1 MSISEFIRYVTVV
14 SSVFILAGCS
24 PRQEKNETD
33 DEIVIIVDGLAYSDR
48 FYFEYGKE
56 EGAYSMRTGQVPFTY
71 LSIDP
76 EEKITEIKENGD
88 TTTVSLNAEW
98 MFVKYNFNPNAS
110 SDFIAHKGDTVL
122 IKRDTSKIYSRA
134 QPQIRILNRDVKPLD
149 TEYRKAYL
157 ERFGSYEG
165 LTIEEVEN
173 HHTLLWDIY
182 DFDFRRG
189 FKAWNEYG
197 IRHND
202 AIVETLEKEQVW
214 IDSLNT
220 TGMFSEPAYWYFKE
234 RNRWALKKR
243 KEFGYKGSLG
253 ESVADSIFRAD
264 YDKDRFDSDVYGF
277 YRGFMNSVAY
287 SSYFPK
293 YVQVSQGSTCDWEY
307 TYAKLQN
314 DTLIKGTPFFET
326 FMIRTL
332 DGMVQDFPKHK
343 SKKYVDMTVAA
354 VDSTFANTLTERYH
368 DAFAEDMMVENEV
381 VLMSPDGKKTSLS
394 KVLNSLKGKVV
405 YVDFWASWC
414 RPCCA
419 EMEPAAELRERM
431 KGKDV
436 EFIYLSTDEDHSK
449 MCASLDKL
457 KLTGCQVYRILNP
470 KAAKFMY
477 EYNIQLIPRYMII
490 DKNGKIVNDNAPR
503 PSAEETVYLLNE
515 LIL

>member
-1 MSISEFIRYVTVV
+1 MQR
-14 SSVFILAGCS
+14 ILATIALVVVLVGCS
-24 PRQEKNETD
+24 TKQESMVENNE
-33 DEIVIIVDGLAYSDR
+33 VIIIIDGLAYSDR
-48 FYFEYGKE
+48 FYYEYGKE
-56 EGAYSMRTGQVPFTY
+56 EGAYSMRTNHVVFSFS
-71 LSIDP
+71 SIDSN
-76 EEKITEIKENGD
+76 EDITDIRENGD
-88 TTTVSLNAEW
+88 TTTVTLNAEW

-110 SDFIAHKGDTVL
+110 SDFIVHKGDTVL
-122 IKRDTSKIYSRA
+122 IKRDTAKIYSRA
-134 QPQIRILNRDVKPLD
+134 QPQISILNRDAKPLD

-189 FKAWNEYG
+189 FKAWSEYG
-197 IRHND
+197 MRHHE
-202 AIVETLEKEQVW
+202 AIMETLEIEQVW
-214 IDSLNT
+214 IDSLNSA
-220 TGMFSEPAYWYFKE
+220 GMFSEPAYMYFKE
-234 RNRWALKKR
+234 RNRWTIKKR
-243 KEFGYKGSLG
+243 REYGYKGSLT
-253 ESVADSIFRAD
+253 EAVADSIFRAD

-277 YRGFMNSVAY
+277 YKGFINSVAY

-326 FMIRTL
+326 FLIRTL

-343 SKKYVDMTVAA
+343 SKKYVDMTVAD

-368 DAFAEDMMVENEV
+368 DAFAEEMMVENEV
-381 VLMSPDGKKTSLS
+381 LLMSPDGKKTSLS
-394 KVLNSLKGKVV
+394 KVLSSMKGKVV

-449 MCASLDKL
+449 ICGSLDKL
-457 KLTGCQVYRILNP
+457 KLTGCKVYRILNP

-477 EYNIQLIPRYMII
+477 EYNINLIPRYMLI

-503 PSAEETVYLLNE
+503 PSSEEIE
-515 LIL
+515 LILAELL

>member
-1 MSISEFIRYVTVV
+1 MNMKQVLTTIALLTTLV
-14 SSVFILAGCS
+14 GCS
-24 PRQEKNETD
+24 TRQQSIVENNEV
-33 DEIVIIVDGLAYSDR
+33 VIIVDGLAYSDR

-56 EGAYSMRTGQVPFTY
+56 EGAYSMRVNQTPFTY

-76 EEKITEIKENGD
+76 EEDITDIRESGD
-88 TTTVSLNAEW
+88 TTTVTLDAEW
-98 MFVKYNFNPNAS
+98 MFVKYYFNPNAS

-122 IKRDTSKIYSRA
+122 IRRDTSKIYSRA
-134 QPQIRILNRDVKPLD
+134 QPQICIRNRNAKPLD
-149 TEYRKAYL
+149 TEYRNAFL

-189 FKAWNEYG
+189 VKAWNEYG
-197 IRHND
+197 IRHNC
-202 AIVETLEKEQVW
+202 AIVKTLEKEKVW

-220 TGMFSEPAYWYFKE
+220 AGMFSEPAYRYFKE
-234 RNRWALKKR
+234 RNMWSLKKR
-243 KEFGYKGSLG
+243 REFGFKGSIG
-253 ESVADSIFRAD
+253 ETVADSIFRAD

-326 FMIRTL
+326 FLTRTL
-332 DGMVQDFPKHK
+332 DGMLQDFPKHK

-354 VDSTFANTLTERYH
+354 IDPTFANTLKERYH
-368 DAFAEDMMVENEV
+368 DAFAEDKMVENEV
-381 VLMSPDGKKTSLS
+381 LLMDPEGKKTNLS
-394 KVLNSLKGKVV
+394 KLLNSMKGKVV

-419 EMEPAAELRERM
+419 EMEPAAELREKMR
-431 KGKDV
+431 GKDV

-449 MCASLDKL
+449 MCEALDKL
-457 KLTGCQVYRILNP
+457 KLTGWKVYRILNP

-477 EYNIQLIPRYMII
+477 VYNIQLIPRYMII

-503 PSAEETVYLLNE
+503 PSSEEIEKILSTLL
-515 LIL
+515 

>member
-1 MSISEFIRYVTVV
+1 MNMKQVLTTIALLI
-14 SSVFILAGCS
+14 ILVGCS
-24 PRQEKNETD
+24 TNKQSSEGSNEV
-33 DEIVIIVDGLAYSDR
+33 VIIVDGLAYSDR

-56 EGAYSMRTGQVPFTY
+56 EGAYSMRVNQAPFTY

-76 EEKITEIKENGD
+76 EENITDIRENGD
-88 TTTVSLNAEW
+88 TTTVTLDAEW
-98 MFVKYNFNPNAS
+98 MFVKYNFNPHAS

-157 ERFGSYEG
+157 DRFGSYEG

-189 FKAWNEYG
+189 FKAWDEYVM
-197 IRHND
+197 RHHA
-202 AIVETLEKEQVW
+202 AIVETLEKEKVW

-220 TGMFSEPAYWYFKE
+220 AGMFSEPAYIYFKE
-234 RNRWALKKR
+234 RNIWTIKKR
-243 KEFGYKGSLG
+243 KEFGHKGSLG
-253 ESVADSIFRAD
+253 EAVADSIFRAD
-264 YDKDRFDSDVYGF
+264 YDNGRFDSDVYGF
-277 YRGFMNSVAY
+277 YKGFMNSVAY

-293 YVQVSQGSTCDWEY
+293 YVQVSQGSTCDWKY

-314 DTLIKGTPFFET
+314 DTLIKGTPFFEA
-326 FMIRTL
+326 FLIRTL

-343 SKKYVDMTVAA
+343 SKKYVDMTVTA
-354 VDSTFANTLTERYH
+354 VDSTFANTLKERYH

-381 VLMSPDGKKTSLS
+381 LLMSPDGEKTSLS

-419 EMEPAAELRERM
+419 ELEPAAALRERM

-436 EFIYLSTDEDHSK
+436 EFIYLSKDEDHSK
-449 MCASLDKL
+449 MCESLDKL
-457 KLTGCQVYRILNP
+457 KLTGCKVYRILNP
-470 KAAKFMY
+470 KAAKFIY

-503 PSAEETVYLLNE
+503 PSSKEIERVVTSLL
-515 LIL
+515 

>member
-1 MSISEFIRYVTVV
+1 MNMKQVLPTIALLI
-14 SSVFILAGCS
+14 ILVGCS
-24 PRQEKNETD
+24 TSKQSSEGSNEV
-33 DEIVIIVDGLAYSDR
+33 VIIVDGLAYSDR

-56 EGAYSMRTGQVPFTY
+56 EGAYSMRTNHAPFTY

-76 EEKITEIKENGD
+76 AEDITDIRESGD
-88 TTTVSLNAEW
+88 TTTVTLDAEW
-98 MFVKYNFNPNAS
+98 MFVKYNFNPHAS
-110 SDFIAHKGDTVL
+110 SDFIAHKGDTVR
-122 IKRDTSKIYSRA
+122 IRRDTSKIYSRA
-134 QPQIRILNRDVKPLD
+134 QPQISILNRDAKPLD

-182 DFDFRRG
+182 DFDFTQG

-197 IRHND
+197 MRHNG
-202 AIVETLEKEQVW
+202 AIMETLEKENVW

-220 TGMFSEPAYWYFKE
+220 AGMFSEPAYRYFKE
-234 RNRWALKKR
+234 RNRWSLKKR
-243 KEFGYKGSLG
+243 KVFGYK
-253 ESVADSIFRAD
+253 EAVEEAVADSIFRAD

-277 YRGFMNSVAY
+277 YKGFMNSVAY

-314 DTLIKGTPFFET
+314 DTLIKETPFFET
-326 FMIRTL
+326 FLIRTL

-343 SKKYVDMTVAA
+343 SKKYVDMTVAVA
-354 VDSTFANTLTERYH
+354 DSTFAMTLKERYH

-381 VLMSPDGKKTSLS
+381 LLMSSDGRKTTLD
-394 KVLNSLKGKVV
+394 KVLHEVRGKVA

-431 KGKDV
+431 KGKDI

-449 MCASLDKL
+449 MCGSLDKL

-503 PSAEETVYLLNE
+503 PSSEEIE
-515 LIL
+515 DILSETL

>member
-1 MSISEFIRYVTVV
+1 MKRILTSVV
-14 SSVFILAGCS
+14 LLMVLVGCS
-24 PRQEKNETD
+24 TRTQFLVENNEV
-33 DEIVIIVDGLAYSDR
+33 VIIVDGLAYSDR
-48 FYFEYGKE
+48 FYYEYGKE
-56 EGAYSMRTGQVPFTY
+56 EGAYSMRTNHVVFSFS
-71 LSIDP
+71 SIDSN
-76 EEKITEIKENGD
+76 EDITDIRENGD
-88 TTTVSLNAEW
+88 TTTVTLNAEW

-110 SDFIAHKGDTVL
+110 SDFIVHKGDTVL
-122 IKRDTSKIYSRA
+122 IKRDTAKIYSRA
-134 QPQIRILNRDVKPLD
+134 QPQISILNRDAKTLD

-197 IRHND
+197 MRHND
-202 AIVETLEKEQVW
+202 AIVETLEKENVW

-220 TGMFSEPAYWYFKE
+220 AGMFSEPAYRYFKE
-234 RNRWALKKR
+234 RIIWSLKKR

-253 ESVADSIFRAD
+253 EAVADSIFKAD
-264 YDKDRFDSDVYGF
+264 YDKDRFDADIYGF
-277 YRGFMNSVAY
+277 YKGFMNSVAY

-326 FMIRTL
+326 FLIRTL
-332 DGMVQDFPKHK
+332 EGMIQDFPKHK

-354 VDSTFANTLTERYH
+354 VDSTFAKTLTERYH
-368 DAFAEDMMVENEV
+368 DAFAEEMMVENEV
-381 VLMSPDGKKTSLS
+381 LLMSPDGKETSLT
-394 KVLNSLKGKVV
+394 KVLNSMKGKVV

-436 EFIYLSTDEDHSK
+436 EFIYLSTDDDHSK
-449 MCASLDKL
+449 MCGSLDKL
-457 KLTGCQVYRILNP
+457 KLTGCKVYRILNP

-477 EYNIQLIPRYMII
+477 EYNINLIPRYMLI

-503 PSAEETVYLLNE
+503 PSSEEIE
-515 LIL
+515 LILAELL

>member
-1 MSISEFIRYVTVV
+1 MNMKQVLTTIALLI
-14 SSVFILAGCS
+14 ILVGCS
-24 PRQEKNETD
+24 TSKQSSEGSNEV
-33 DEIVIIVDGLAYSDR
+33 VIIVDGLAYSDR

-56 EGAYSMRTGQVPFTY
+56 EGAYSMRTNHAPFTY

-76 EEKITEIKENGD
+76 AEDITGIRESGD
-88 TTTVSLNAEW
+88 TTTVTLNADW
-98 MFVKYNFNPNAS
+98 MFVKYNFNPHAS

-157 ERFGSYEG
+157 DRFGSYEG

-182 DFDFRRG
+182 DFDFTQG
-189 FKAWNEYG
+189 FMAWKEYG
-197 IRHND
+197 MRHNG
-202 AIVETLEKEQVW
+202 AIVETLEKENVW

-220 TGMFSEPAYWYFKE
+220 AGMFSEPAYRYFKE
-234 RNRWALKKR
+234 RIRWSLKKR
-243 KEFGYKGSLG
+243 KEFGYKGSL
-253 ESVADSIFRAD
+253 EEAVADSIFRAD

-277 YRGFMNSVAY
+277 YKGFMNSVAY

-326 FMIRTL
+326 FLIRTL

-354 VDSTFANTLTERYH
+354 ADSTLANTLKERYH

-381 VLMSPDGKKTSLS
+381 LLMSPDGRKTTLD
-394 KVLNSLKGKVV
+394 KVLHEVRGKVA

-449 MCASLDKL
+449 MCGALDEL
-457 KLTGCQVYRILNP
+457 KLTDCKVYRIQNP

-503 PSAEETVYLLNE
+503 PSSEEIE
-515 LIL
+515 DILSETL

>member
-1 MSISEFIRYVTVV
+1 MKQVLTTIALLI
-14 SSVFILAGCS
+14 ILVGCS
-24 PRQEKNETD
+24 TSKQSSEGSNEV
-33 DEIVIIVDGLAYSDR
+33 VIIVDGLAYSDR

-56 EGAYSMRTGQVPFTY
+56 EGAYSMRTNHAPFTY

-76 EEKITEIKENGD
+76 EEDITAIRESGD
-88 TTTVSLNAEW
+88 TTSVTLDAEW
-98 MFVKYNFNPNAS
+98 MFVKYNFNPHAS
-110 SDFIAHKGDTVL
+110 SDFIAHKGDTVR
-122 IKRDTSKIYSRA
+122 IRRDTSKIYSRA
-134 QPQIRILNRDVKPLD
+134 QPQISILNRDAKPLD

-157 ERFGSYEG
+157 DRFGSYEG

-182 DFDFRRG
+182 DFDFTQG

-197 IRHND
+197 MRHNG
-202 AIVETLEKEQVW
+202 AIVETLEKENVW

-220 TGMFSEPAYWYFKE
+220 AGMFSEPAYRYFKE
-234 RNRWALKKR
+234 RNIWSLKKR
-243 KEFGYKGSLG
+243 KVFGYKGSVA
-253 ESVADSIFRAD
+253 EAVADSIFRAD

-277 YRGFMNSVAY
+277 YKGFMNSVAY

-293 YVQVSQGSTCDWEY
+293 YIQVSQGSTCDWEY

-326 FMIRTL
+326 FLIRTL

-343 SKKYVDMTVAA
+343 SKKYVDMTVAS
-354 VDSTFANTLTERYH
+354 VDSTFANTLKERYH
-368 DAFAEDMMVENEV
+368 DAFAEEMMVENEV
-381 VLMSPDGKKTSLS
+381 LLMSPDGMKTSLS

-414 RPCCA
+414 RPCSA

-431 KGKDV
+431 KGNDI

-457 KLTGCQVYRILNP
+457 KLTGCNVYRILNP
-470 KAAKFMY
+470 KAAKFIY

-503 PSAEETVYLLNE
+503 PSSEEIGHILLKVS
-515 LIL
+515 

>member
-1 MSISEFIRYVTVV
+1 MNMKQVLTTIALLI
-14 SSVFILAGCS
+14 ILVGCS
-24 PRQEKNETD
+24 TSKQSSEGSNEV
-33 DEIVIIVDGLAYSDR
+33 VIIVDGLAYSDR

-56 EGAYSMRTGQVPFTY
+56 EGAYSMRTNHVPFTY

-76 EEKITEIKENGD
+76 AEDITDIRESGD
-88 TTTVSLNAEW
+88 TTTVTLDAEW
-98 MFVKYNFNPNAS
+98 MFVKYNFNPHAS

-122 IKRDTSKIYSRA
+122 IRRDTSKVYSRA
-134 QPQIRILNRDVKPLD
+134 QPQISILNRDAKPLD
-149 TEYRKAYL
+149 AEYRKAYL

-197 IRHND
+197 MRHND
-202 AIVETLEKEQVW
+202 AIVETLEKENIW

-220 TGMFSEPAYWYFKE
+220 AGMFSEPAYRYFKE
-234 RNRWALKKR
+234 RNRWSLKKR
-243 KEFGYKGSLG
+243 KAFGYKGSVA
-253 ESVADSIFRAD
+253 EAVADSIFRAD

-277 YRGFMNSVAY
+277 YKGFMNSVAY

-314 DTLIKGTPFFET
+314 DTLIKGTPFFEA
-326 FMIRTL
+326 FLIQTL

-343 SKKYVDMTVAA
+343 SKKYVDVTVAS
-354 VDSTFANTLTERYH
+354 VDSIFANTLKKRYH
-368 DAFAEDMMVENEV
+368 DAFADDMMVENEV
-381 VLMSPDGKKTSLS
+381 LLMSPDGRKTTLD
-394 KVLNSLKGKVV
+394 KVLHEVRGKVA

-431 KGKDV
+431 KGKDI

-449 MCASLDKL
+449 MCGALDKL
-457 KLTGCQVYRILNP
+457 KLTGCKVYRILNP
-470 KAAKFMY
+470 KAAKFMFD
-477 EYNIQLIPRYMII
+477 YNIQLIPRYMII

-503 PSAEETVYLLNE
+503 PSSEEIE
-515 LIL
+515 DILSETL

>member
-1 MSISEFIRYVTVV
+1 MKRIAA
-14 SSVFILAGCS
+14 VFFSLMVLVGCS
-24 PRQEKNETD
+24 TRQQSITANNEV
-33 DEIVIIVDGLAYSDR
+33 VIIIDGLAYSDR

-56 EGAYSMRTGQVPFTY
+56 EGAYSMRTNQEVF
-71 LSIDP
+71 SFSSNDP
-76 EEKITEIKENGD
+76 NEIITDIRESGD
-88 TTTVSLNAEW
+88 TTTVTLNADW

-110 SDFIAHKGDTVL
+110 SDFIVHKGDTVL
-122 IKRDTSKIYSRA
+122 IRRDTAKIYSRA
-134 QPQIRILNRDVKPLD
+134 QPQISILNRDAKPLD

-157 ERFGSYEG
+157 KRFGSYEG

-189 FKAWNEYG
+189 FKAWDEYG
-197 IRHND
+197 MRHHA
-202 AIVETLEKEQVW
+202 AIVETLEKEKVW

-220 TGMFSEPAYWYFKE
+220 AGMFSEPAYRYFKE
-234 RNRWALKKR
+234 RIIWSLKKR

-253 ESVADSIFRAD
+253 EAVADSIFRAD
-264 YDKDRFDSDVYGF
+264 YDKDRFDADVYGF
-277 YRGFMNSVAY
+277 YKGFMNSVAY

-314 DTLIKGTPFFET
+314 DTLIKGTPFFEA
-326 FMIRTL
+326 FLIRTL

-354 VDSTFANTLTERYH
+354 VDSTFAKTLTERYH
-368 DAFAEDMMVENEV
+368 DAFAEEMMVENEV
-381 VLMSPDGKKTSLS
+381 LLMSPDGEKTSLS
-394 KVLNSLKGKVV
+394 KVLHSMKGKVV

-449 MCASLDKL
+449 MCGSLDKL
-457 KLTGCQVYRILNP
+457 KLTGCKVYRILNP

-477 EYNIQLIPRYMII
+477 EYNIELIPRYLVI

-503 PSAEETVYLLNE
+503 PSSEEIENILLKVS
-515 LIL
+515 

>member
-1 MSISEFIRYVTVV
+1 MNMKQVLTTIALLI
-14 SSVFILAGCS
+14 ILVGCS
-24 PRQEKNETD
+24 TSKQSLEGSNEV
-33 DEIVIIVDGLAYSDR
+33 VIIVDGLAYSDR

-56 EGAYSMRTGQVPFTY
+56 EGAYSMRTNHAPFTY

-76 EEKITEIKENGD
+76 AEDITDIRESGD
-88 TTTVSLNAEW
+88 TTTVTLDAEW
-98 MFVKYNFNPNAS
+98 MFVKYNFNPHAS

-122 IKRDTSKIYSRA
+122 IWRDTSKVYSRA
-134 QPQIRILNRDVKPLD
+134 QPHINILNRDAKPLD

-182 DFDFRRG
+182 DFDFTQG

-197 IRHND
+197 MRHNV
-202 AIVETLEKEQVW
+202 AIVETLEKENIW

-220 TGMFSEPAYWYFKE
+220 AGMFSEPAYRYFKE
-234 RNRWALKKR
+234 RNIWSLKKR
-243 KEFGYKGSLG
+243 KAFGYKGSV
-253 ESVADSIFRAD
+253 EEAVADSIFRAD
-264 YDKDRFDSDVYGF
+264 YNKDRFDADVYGF
-277 YRGFMNSVAY
+277 YKGFMNSVAY

-293 YVQVSQGSTCDWEY
+293 HVQVSQGSTCDWEY

-314 DTLIKGTPFFET
+314 DTLIKGTPFFEA
-326 FMIRTL
+326 FLIQTL

-343 SKKYVDMTVAA
+343 SKKYVDMTVAVA
-354 VDSTFANTLTERYH
+354 DSTFAMTLKERYH

-381 VLMSPDGKKTSLS
+381 LLMSPDGRKTTLD
-394 KVLNSLKGKVV
+394 KVLHEVRGKVA
-405 YVDFWASWC
+405 YVDLWASWC

-431 KGKDV
+431 KGKDI

-449 MCASLDKL
+449 MCGSLDKL

-503 PSAEETVYLLNE
+503 PSSEEIE
-515 LIL
+515 DILSKIL

>member
-1 MSISEFIRYVTVV
+1 MNMKQVLTTIALLI
-14 SSVFILAGCS
+14 ILVGCS
-24 PRQEKNETD
+24 TSKQSSEGSNEV
-33 DEIVIIVDGLAYSDR
+33 VIIVDGLAYSDR

-56 EGAYSMRTGQVPFTY
+56 EGAYSMRTNHAPFTY

-76 EEKITEIKENGD
+76 AEDITDIRESGD
-88 TTTVSLNAEW
+88 TTSVTLDAEW
-98 MFVKYNFNPNAS
+98 MFVKYNFNPHAS

-122 IKRDTSKIYSRA
+122 IRRDTSKIYSRA
-134 QPQIRILNRDVKPLD
+134 QPQISILNRDAKPLD

-182 DFDFRRG
+182 GFDFTLG

-197 IRHND
+197 MRHND
-202 AIVETLEKEQVW
+202 AIVETLEKENVW

-220 TGMFSEPAYWYFKE
+220 AGMFSEPAYRYFKE
-234 RNRWALKKR
+234 RIRWSLKKR
-243 KEFGYKGSLG
+243 KVFGYKGSVA
-253 ESVADSIFRAD
+253 EAVADSIFRAD
-264 YDKDRFDSDVYGF
+264 YDKDRFDSDAYGF
-277 YRGFMNSVAY
+277 YKGFMNYVAY

-314 DTLIKGTPFFET
+314 DTHIKGTPFFEA
-326 FMIRTL
+326 FLIQTL

-343 SKKYVDMTVAA
+343 SKKYVDMTVAN
-354 VDSTFANTLTERYH
+354 VDSTLAHTLKERYH
-368 DAFAEDMMVENEV
+368 DAFAEEMMVENEV
-381 VLMSPDGKKTSLS
+381 LLMSPDGRKTTLD
-394 KVLNSLKGKVV
+394 KVLQGVRGKVI

-449 MCASLDKL
+449 MCGALDEL
-457 KLTGCQVYRILNP
+457 KLTDCKVYRILNP

-503 PSAEETVYLLNE
+503 PSSEEIE
-515 LIL
+515 DILSETL

>member
-1 MSISEFIRYVTVV
+1 MNISELIRSAAIAFIIASCAPRPEV
-14 SSVFILAGCS
+14 S
-24 PRQEKNETD
+24 ETKNEV
-33 DEIVIIVDGLAYSDR
+33 VIIVDGLAYSER
-48 FYFEYGKE
+48 FYHEYGKE
-56 EGAYSMRTGQVPFTY
+56 EGAYSMMTGQIPFRY

-76 EEKITEIKENGD
+76 SEDIADIRESDD
-88 TTTVSLNAEW
+88 TTTVTLNADW
-98 MFVKYNFNPNAS
+98 MFVKYNFNPHAS

-122 IKRDTSKIYSRA
+122 IRRDTSKIYSRA
-134 QPQIRILNRDVKPLD
+134 QPQISILNREAKPLD

-173 HHTLLWDIY
+173 HLTLLWDIY

-197 IRHND
+197 MRHND
-202 AIVETLEKEQVW
+202 AIVETLEKEKVW

-220 TGMFSEPAYWYFKE
+220 AGMFSEPAYRYFME
-234 RNRWALKKR
+234 RNRWSLKKR
-243 KEFGYKGSLG
+243 REFGYKGSLG
-253 ESVADSIFRAD
+253 EAVADSIFRAD

-277 YRGFMNSVAY
+277 YKGFMNSVAY

-293 YVQVSQGSTCDWEY
+293 YVQVSQGSACDWEY

-326 FMIRTL
+326 FLIRAL

-343 SKKYVDMTVAA
+343 SKKYVDMTVTA
-354 VDSTFANTLTERYH
+354 VDSTFANTLKERYH

-381 VLMSPDGKKTSLS
+381 LLMSPDGRKTTLD
-394 KVLNSLKGKVV
+394 KVLQGVRGKVA

-419 EMEPAAELRERM
+419 EMDPAAELRERM
-431 KGKDV
+431 KGKDI

-449 MCASLDKL
+449 MCGALDKL
-457 KLTGCQVYRILNP
+457 KLTGCNVYRILNP
-470 KAAKFMY
+470 KAAKFIY

-503 PSAEETVYLLNE
+503 PSSKEIERVVTSLL
-515 LIL
+515 

>member
-1 MSISEFIRYVTVV
+1 MQR
-14 SSVFILAGCS
+14 ILATIALVVVLVGCS
-24 PRQEKNETD
+24 TKQESMVENNE
-33 DEIVIIVDGLAYSDR
+33 VIIIIDGLAYSDR

-56 EGAYSMRTGQVPFTY
+56 EGAYSMRTNHAPFTY

-76 EEKITEIKENGD
+76 AEDITNIRESGD
-88 TTTVSLNAEW
+88 TTSVTLDAEW
-98 MFVKYNFNPNAS
+98 MFVKYNFNPHAS
-110 SDFIAHKGDTVL
+110 SDFIAHKGDTVR
-122 IKRDTSKIYSRA
+122 IRRDTSKIYSRA
-134 QPQIRILNRDVKPLD
+134 QPQISILNRDAKPLD

-197 IRHND
+197 MRHRA
-202 AIVETLEKEQVW
+202 AIVDTLEKEQVW

-220 TGMFSEPAYWYFKE
+220 AGMFSEPAYMYFKE
-234 RNRWALKKR
+234 RNRWTIKKHR
-243 KEFGYKGSLG
+243 VFGYKGSVT
-253 ESVADSIFRAD
+253 EAVADSIFRAD

-277 YRGFMNSVAY
+277 YKGFINSVAY
-287 SSYFPK
+287 SSCFPK
-293 YVQVSQGSTCDWEY
+293 YVQISQGSTCDWEY

-326 FMIRTL
+326 FLIRTL

-354 VDSTFANTLTERYH
+354 VDSIFANTLTERYH
-368 DAFAEDMMVENEV
+368 DAFAEEMMVENEV
-381 VLMSPDGKKTSLS
+381 LLMSPDGKKTSLS
-394 KVLNSLKGKVV
+394 KVLSSMKGKVV

-449 MCASLDKL
+449 MCGSLDKL
-457 KLTGCQVYRILNP
+457 KLTGCKVYRILNP

-490 DKNGKIVNDNAPR
+490 DHTGNIINDNAPR
-503 PSAEETVYLLNE
+503 PSSEEIYTDLH
-515 LIL
+515 ID

>member
-1 MSISEFIRYVTVV
+1 MKKIVLSFIIC
-14 SSVFILAGCS
+14 ILAGCT
-24 PRQEKNETD
+24 PKDKIQEENNLV
-33 DEIVIIVDGLAYSDR
+33 VIIVDGLAYSDR
-48 FYFEYGKE
+48 FYFEFGKE
-56 EGAYSMRTGQVPFTY
+56 EGAYSMRTGQVPFRY

-76 EEKITEIKENGD
+76 EETITEIKENGD
-88 TTTVSLNAEW
+88 TTIVSLNAEW

-122 IKRDTSKIYSRA
+122 IRRDTSKVYSRA
-134 QPQIRILNRDVKPLD
+134 QPQISILNRDAKPLD

-202 AIVETLEKEQVW
+202 AIVETLEKENVW

-220 TGMFSEPAYWYFKE
+220 AGMFSEPAYRYFKE
-234 RNRWALKKR
+234 RIRWALKKR
-243 KEFGYKGSLG
+243 REFGYKGSLG
-253 ESVADSIFRAD
+253 EALADSIFRAD
-264 YDKDRFDSDVYGF
+264 YDKERFGSDVYGF
-277 YRGFMNSVAY
+277 YTEFMNSVAY

-314 DTLIKGTPFFET
+314 DTLIKGTPFFEA
-326 FMIRTL
+326 FLIRTL
-332 DGMVQDFPKHK
+332 DGMIQDFPKHK

-354 VDSTFANTLTERYH
+354 VDSTFANTLKKRYH

-381 VLMSPDGKKTSLS
+381 LLMSPDGKKTSLS
-394 KVLNSLKGKVV
+394 KVLNSMKGKVV

-436 EFIYLSTDEDHSK
+436 VFIYLSTDEDHSK

-457 KLTGCQVYRILNP
+457 KLTGCKVYRILNP

-477 EYNIQLIPRYMII
+477 EYNINLIPRYMLI

-503 PSAEETVYLLNE
+503 PSSEEIERIIMSLQ
-515 LIL
+515 

>member
-1 MSISEFIRYVTVV
+1 MLLIALA
-14 SSVFILAGCS
+14 ILSACTS
-24 PRQEKNETD
+24 RQKAPEERNEV
-33 DEIVIIVDGLAYSDR
+33 VIIVDGLAYSER
-48 FYFEYGKE
+48 FYYEYGKE
-56 EGAYSMRTGQVPFTY
+56 EGAYSMRTNQETF
-71 LSIDP
+71 SFSSNDP
-76 EEKITEIKENGD
+76 DEDITDIRENGD
-88 TTTVSLNAEW
+88 TTTVTLNAEW

-122 IKRDTSKIYSRA
+122 IKRDTAKIYSRA
-134 QPQIRILNRDVKPLD
+134 QPQISILNRDAKPLD

-157 ERFGSYEG
+157 KRFGSYEG

-189 FKAWNEYG
+189 FKAWDEYG
-197 IRHND
+197 MRHHA
-202 AIVETLEKEQVW
+202 AIVETLEKEKVW

-220 TGMFSEPAYWYFKE
+220 AGMFSEPAYMYFKE
-234 RNRWALKKR
+234 RNRWTIKKR
-243 KEFGYKGSLG
+243 REFGYKGSLG
-253 ESVADSIFRAD
+253 EAVADSIFRAD

-277 YRGFMNSVAY
+277 YKGFMNSVAY
-287 SSYFPK
+287 SSCFPK

-307 TYAKLQN
+307 TYAKLQK
-314 DTLIKGTPFFET
+314 DTLIKGTPFFEG
-326 FMIRTL
+326 FLIRTL

-354 VDSTFANTLTERYH
+354 VDSTFANTLKERYH
-368 DAFAEDMMVENEV
+368 DAFAEEMMVENEV
-381 VLMSPDGKKTSLS
+381 LLMSPDGKKTSLS
-394 KVLNSLKGKVV
+394 KVLNSMKGKVV

-419 EMEPAAELRERM
+419 EMEPAAELRERL

-449 MCASLDKL
+449 MCGSLDKL
-457 KLTGCQVYRILNP
+457 KLTGCKVYRIQNP

-477 EYNIQLIPRYMII
+477 EYNINLIPRYMLI
-490 DKNGKIVNDNAPR
+490 DKNGRIVNDNAPR
-503 PSAEETVYLLNE
+503 PSSDKLEQQMTALL
-515 LIL
+515 

>member
-1 MSISEFIRYVTVV
+1 MKKIVLSFIIC
-14 SSVFILAGCS
+14 ILAGCT
-24 PRQEKNETD
+24 PKDKIQEENNLD
-33 DEIVIIVDGLAYSDR
+33 VIIVDGLAYSDR
-48 FYFEYGKE
+48 FYFEFGKE
-56 EGAYSMRTGQVPFTY
+56 EGAYSMRTGQVPFRY

-76 EEKITEIKENGD
+76 EETITEIKENGD
-88 TTTVSLNAEW
+88 TTIVSLNAEW

-122 IKRDTSKIYSRA
+122 IRRDTSKVYSRA
-134 QPQIRILNRDVKPLD
+134 QPQISILNRDAKPLD

-202 AIVETLEKEQVW
+202 AIVETLEKENVW

-220 TGMFSEPAYWYFKE
+220 AGMFSEPAYRYFKE
-234 RNRWALKKR
+234 RIRWALKKR
-243 KEFGYKGSLG
+243 REFGYKGSLG
-253 ESVADSIFRAD
+253 EALADSIFRAD
-264 YDKDRFDSDVYGF
+264 YDKERFGSDVYGF
-277 YRGFMNSVAY
+277 YTEFMNSVAY

-314 DTLIKGTPFFET
+314 DTLIKGTPFFEA
-326 FMIRTL
+326 FLIRTL
-332 DGMVQDFPKHK
+332 DGMIQDFPKHK

-354 VDSTFANTLTERYH
+354 VDSTFANTLKKRYH

-381 VLMSPDGKKTSLS
+381 LLMSPDGKKTSLS
-394 KVLNSLKGKVV
+394 KVLNSMKGKVV

-436 EFIYLSTDEDHSK
+436 VFIYLSTDEDHSK

-457 KLTGCQVYRILNP
+457 KLTGCKVYRILNP

-477 EYNIQLIPRYMII
+477 EYNINLIPRYMLI

-503 PSAEETVYLLNE
+503 PSSEEIERIIMSLQ
-515 LIL
+515 

>member
-1 MSISEFIRYVTVV
+1 MKRILILLPIISILVSCSLTKEASE
-14 SSVFILAGCS
+14 
-24 PRQEKNETD
+24 ENNEV
-33 DEIVIIVDGLAYSDR
+33 VIIVDGLAYSER
-48 FYFEYGKE
+48 FYHEYGKE
-56 EGAYSMRTGQVPFTY
+56 EGAYTTRPGQKVFTFS
-71 LSIDP
+71 SIDAA
-76 EEKITEIKENGD
+76 EKITDIRESGD
-88 TTTVSLNAEW
+88 TTTVSLNADW
-98 MFVKYNFNPNAS
+98 VFVKYNFNPNAS
-110 SDFIAHKGDTVL
+110 SDFVAHKGDTVL
-122 IKRDTSKIYSRA
+122 IKRDTAKIYSRA
-134 QPQIRILNRDVKPLD
+134 QPQISVLNREAKPLD

-157 ERFGSYEG
+157 KRFGSYEG

-189 FKAWNEYG
+189 FKAWDEYG
-197 IRHND
+197 MRHHA
-202 AIVETLEKEQVW
+202 AIVETLEKEKVW

-220 TGMFSEPAYWYFKE
+220 AGMFSEPAYIYFKE
-234 RNRWALKKR
+234 RNIWTIKKR
-243 KEFGYKGSLG
+243 KEFGHKGSLG
-253 ESVADSIFRAD
+253 EAVADSIFRAD
-264 YDKDRFDSDVYGF
+264 YDNGRFDSDVYGF
-277 YRGFMNSVAY
+277 YKGFMNSVAY

-293 YVQVSQGSTCDWEY
+293 YVQVSQGSTCDWKY

-314 DTLIKGTPFFET
+314 DTLIKGTPFFEA
-326 FMIRTL
+326 FLIRTL

-354 VDSTFANTLTERYH
+354 VDSTFAKTLTERYH
-368 DAFAEDMMVENEV
+368 DAFAEEMMVENEV
-381 VLMSPDGKKTSLS
+381 LLMSPDGKKTSLS
-394 KVLNSLKGKVV
+394 KVLNSMKGKVV

-449 MCASLDKL
+449 MCGSLDKL
-457 KLTGCQVYRILNP
+457 KLTGCKVYRIMNP

-477 EYNIQLIPRYMII
+477 EYNINLIPRYMLI

-503 PSAEETVYLLNE
+503 PSSVEINAELD
-515 LIL
+515 I

>member
-1 MSISEFIRYVTVV
+1 MKRITIVLVTLMVLV
-14 SSVFILAGCS
+14 GCS
-24 PRQEKNETD
+24 TRQQSITANNEV
-33 DEIVIIVDGLAYSDR
+33 VIIIDGLAYSDR

-56 EGAYSMRTGQVPFTY
+56 EGAYSMRTNQEVF
-71 LSIDP
+71 SFSSNDP
-76 EEKITEIKENGD
+76 NEIITDIRESGD
-88 TTTVSLNAEW
+88 TTTVTLNADW

-110 SDFIAHKGDTVL
+110 SDFIVHKGDTVL
-122 IKRDTSKIYSRA
+122 IKRDTAKIYSRA
-134 QPQIRILNRDVKPLD
+134 QPQISILNRDAKPLD

-157 ERFGSYEG
+157 DKFGSYEG

-197 IRHND
+197 MRHHE
-202 AIVETLEKEQVW
+202 AIVETLEKEKVW

-220 TGMFSEPAYWYFKE
+220 AGMFSEPAYMYFKE
-234 RNRWALKKR
+234 RNRWTIKKR
-243 KEFGYKGSLG
+243 REFGYKGSLA
-253 ESVADSIFRAD
+253 EAVADSIIRAD
-264 YDKDRFDSDVYGF
+264 YDKEKFDSDVYGF
-277 YRGFMNSVAY
+277 YKGFMNTVAY

-314 DTLIKGTPFFET
+314 GTLIKGTPFFEV
-326 FMIRTL
+326 FLIRTL

-354 VDSTFANTLTERYH
+354 VDSTFANTLKERYH
-368 DAFAEDMMVENEV
+368 DAFAEEMMVENEV
-381 VLMSPDGKKTSLS
+381 LLMSPDGMKTSLS

-431 KGKDV
+431 KGKDI
-436 EFIYLSTDEDHSK
+436 EFIYMSTDEDHSK
-449 MCASLDKL
+449 MCGALDKL
-457 KLTGCQVYRILNP
+457 KLTGCNVYRILNP
-470 KAAKFMY
+470 KAAKFIY

-503 PSAEETVYLLNE
+503 PSSEEIEHILLKVS
-515 LIL
+515 

>member
-1 MSISEFIRYVTVV
+1 MSISEFIRYATVV
-14 SSVFILAGCS
+14 SSLFILAGCS

-56 EGAYSMRTGQVPFTY
+56 EGAYSMRTGQVPFRY

-76 EEKITEIKENGD
+76 EETITEIKENGD

-98 MFVKYNFNPNAS
+98 MFVKYDFNPNAS

-122 IKRDTSKIYSRA
+122 IRRDTSKVYSRA
-134 QPQIRILNRDVKPLD
+134 QPQISILNRDAKPLD

-202 AIVETLEKEQVW
+202 AIVETLEKENVW

-220 TGMFSEPAYWYFKE
+220 AGMFSEPAYRYFKE
-234 RNRWALKKR
+234 RIIWSLKKR

-253 ESVADSIFRAD
+253 EAVADSIFKAD
-264 YDKDRFDSDVYGF
+264 YDKDRFDADVYGF
-277 YRGFMNSVAY
+277 YKGFMNSVAY

-326 FMIRTL
+326 FLVQTL

-381 VLMSPDGKKTSLS
+381 LLMSPDGKKTNLN
-394 KVLNSLKGKVV
+394 KLLNSLKGKVV

-431 KGKDV
+431 KGKDI
-436 EFIYLSTDEDHSK
+436 EFIYLSKDEDHSK
-449 MCASLDKL
+449 MCESLDKL
-457 KLTGCQVYRILNP
+457 KLTGCKVYRILNP

-503 PSAEETVYLLNE
+503 PSAEETIYLLNE
-515 LIL
+515 LI